1 MTTTAIHPST
11 GETLTYT
18 GKREVLWATFARGY
32 KDFTIVRGR
41 KVWTVKE
48 TGEGQDWIW
57 IGWSSAPT
65 YDKAINAAKGTT
77 AGYRNQYHAVR
88 VES

>member
-18 GKREVLWATFARGY
+18 GTREVRWATFARGARN
-32 KDFTIVRGR
+32 FELIRGR
-41 KVWTVKE
+41 KVWTV
-48 TGEGQDWIW
+48 TDSGEGSEWLW

-65 YDKAINAAKGTT
+65 RDKAINAAKGTT
-77 AGYRNQYHAVR
+77 AGYRAQYHAVP
-88 VES
+88 VQ